1 MVVYKQH
8 KRDNKIFCEVL
19 PWRENLRPYEKCERK
34 LKGWL
39 HTHDQLELLDLGD
52 VKETI
57 TTAEINREK
66 YEEVFKFTK
75 YDIPMIFVLGDG
87 VTLVSI

>member
-1 MVVYKQH
+1 M
-8 KRDNKIFCEVL
+8 
-19 PWRENLRPYEKCERK
+19 RE

-39 HTHDQLELLDLGD
+39 HAHDQHLNLGD

-57 TTAEINREK
+57 TTAEINKKK